1 MITALLSM
9 IFLILQAFG
18 INVIQDWCAML
29 VAGVIEFA
37 LEYFWILVFSLK

>member
-18 INVIQDWCAML
+18 INIIQDWFAML
-29 VAGVIEFA
+29 VAGVIEAA
-37 LEYFWILVFSLK
+37 LECFWVFVFSLK